1 MDGWVLVTRPCI
13 ADASLDS
20 STGSMDAFWGDRL
33 CGWFRDGFVSNSQAD
48 QTGAR
53 ATASGAAQLETHAA
67 VVPRRQHLPHSKCT
81 RIG

>member
-13 ADASLDS
+13 ADALPR
-20 STGSMDAFWGDRL
+20 TPICCLMDALLWGDRL

-53 ATASGAAQLETHAA
+53 ATA
-67 VVPRRQHLPHSKCT
+67 RQGQRSWKRMLP
-81 RIG
+81 